1 MGANAGA
8 GDSAAL
14 GADMATE
21 GLPFSGTEAQ
31 AVSSTNRLIAK
42 GAEGIGLGNF
52 IIFFFGDP
60 LVKTF
65 IRAKD

>member
-1 MGANAGA
+1 MLSLGA
-8 GDSAAL
+8 GVIGELSI
-14 GADMATE
+14 
-21 GLPFSGTEAQ
+21 SGTEVQ
-31 AVSSTNRLIAK
+31 AVSSAKRLIAK
-42 GAEGIGLGNF
+42 GAERIALGNF

>member
-1 MGANAGA
+1 ML
-8 GDSAAL
+8 SL
-14 GADMATE
+14 GTADTG
-21 GLPFSGTEAQ
+21 GLSISGTEAQ
-31 AVSSTNRLIAK
+31 ADNSTNRLITK
-42 GAEGIGLGNF
+42 GAERIALGNF